1 MSNIDFATVMI
12 VLLGSFTVF
21 FAAAFVRSLLRE
33 RKAEIINRID
43 ALETDYWREH
53 EKMWQ
58 RLNHLERSCRDAE
71 CCKATQYPVKNHY
84 NTGA

>member
-12 VLLGSFTVF
+12 VVLSCFTLF

-33 RKAEIINRID
+33 RKAEMNARVD
-43 ALETDYWREH
+43 DMETTYWREH
-53 EKMWQ
+53 EKIWQ
-58 RLNHLERSCRDAE
+58 RINHLERVCREQD
-71 CCKATQYPVKNHY
+71 CCKGKEYPVKNHY